1 MNLPFKKDSMAAP
14 IDAAFID
21 RLKQIYAAMDRVY
34 NRAAGHY
41 GFACDGCQESCC
53 RSRFYHHTIIEYDYL
68 IKGLK
73 TLDSEK
79 LKEVTSRALL
89 VVDETARADQSGTA
103 VRLMCPLNFDE
114 LCILY
119 SYRPMICRLH
129 GIPHELRK
137 PGQNPVYGSG
147 CDTFDRRCGHKSHF
161 KFDRTPFYRQLAML
175 EQEVKQALGVTE
187 KFKITIAEMIISHA
201 NGIGHGARGEGY
213 VKRALVSMRH
223 VPCESDL

>member
-1 MNLPFKKDSMAAP
+1 MKINENMKASDPCKTQKSRSVVILPFEKDRTATP
-14 IDAAFID
+14 VYAAFLE
-21 RLKQIYAAMDRVY
+21 RLKQIYAAMDRAY
-34 NRAAGHY
+34 HRAAGHY
-41 GFACDGCQESCC
+41 GFACDGCRDSCC

-73 TLDSEK
+73 TLNSEK

-129 GIPHELRK
+129 GISHELRK
-137 PGQNPVYGSG
+137 AGQNPVYGPG
-147 CDTFDRRCGHKSHF
+147 CETFDHHCGHKGYF
-161 KFDRTPFYRQLAML
+161 KFDRTPFYRQMAML
-175 EQEVKQALGVTE
+175 EQEVKQALG
-187 KFKITIAEMIISHA
+187 FDGKIRMTVAEMILTEA
-201 NGIGHGARGEGY
+201 
-213 VKRALVSMRH
+213 
-223 VPCESDL
+223 